1 VRGKTPWE
9 EELKNLSEKRRN
21 PKDWKKVLLFLVPLI
36 LFFFSTQIADFR
48 LVKRIDNFIYDSF
61 FRWNHAPAQNDI
73 VLVGITQES
82 LNILGKYP
90 WPRTLYATLIK
101 KLTEM
106 GARIIAFDIY
116 FSAPSNNEEED
127 RIFVESVKKSGR
139 IILPVYAKLKETNNK
154 GGIYQVSTGA
164 ITHNLPSLEKNS
176 LGIGHINVIPDE
188 DGVVRTSPLF
198 IQEGKQIYPSLPVI
212 TYMRFKNIKEVK
224 LTKGYLV
231 GEDSKIPLD
240 ERNRLIINHYSEI
253 PVTFFPFHKVLEGK
267 VSPSYFKEKI
277 VIVGQATEGLPN
289 ADILNTPV
297 GRRFGVFIL
306 ANTLSS
312 LLTGDFIR
320 PVPESTYNILS
331 LVFIYGIFIVFL
343 ISRKL
348 SFSIFVFFAS
358 LIFLEGI
365 YFLVFFNL
373 SSFFKF
379 MPVALTI
386 FLQLWYTTYLN
397 YRNIYILFTYRET
410 QLKVVEEVSHIA
422 REAKG
427 LHLMRTLIETLG
439 KDLRASAG
447 ILREKGEGR
456 KKFPPVAYYL
466 LTDIPRIELFHL
478 DSSII
483 NHLSRENLELVDGT
497 TSLHSKNFVYISSLL
512 RAGDEVVGS
521 LSLYR
526 EGKKKFTSE
535 EQRLYATIIP
545 QISVALKNL
554 QLYRDTRR
562 LFIESI
568 QALTAAID
576 AKDPYTE
583 GHSER
588 VTELSL
594 KIARE
599 MGFTEEELERLRLS
613 ALLHDI
619 GKIGIEER
627 ILRKETPLNNEEYE
641 KIKEHPEVG
650 ARILL
655 PIRELKEDVI
665 PAVRSHH
672 ERWDGNGYPEKLKG
686 EEIPLFA
693 RIIAV
698 ADTFDAMTSDRP
710 YRKAKST
717 QEAFREILRNSGTQ
731 FDPQVVDAFQKVI
744 KEERINKA
752 GEGSREIK

>member
-1 VRGKTPWE
+1 
-9 EELKNLSEKRRN
+9 
-21 PKDWKKVLLFLVPLI
+21 
-36 LFFFSTQIADFR
+36 
-48 LVKRIDNFIYDSF
+48 
-61 FRWNHAPAQNDI
+61 
-73 VLVGITQES
+73 
-82 LNILGKYP
+82 
-90 WPRTLYATLIK
+90 
-101 KLTEM
+101 
-106 GARIIAFDIY
+106 
-116 FSAPSNNEEED
+116 
-127 RIFVESVKKSGR
+127 
-139 IILPVYAKLKETNNK
+139 
-154 GGIYQVSTGA
+154 
-164 ITHNLPSLEKNS
+164 
-176 LGIGHINVIPDE
+176 
-188 DGVVRTSPLF
+188 
-198 IQEGKQIYPSLPVI
+198 
-212 TYMRFKNIKEVK
+212 
-224 LTKGYLV
+224 
-231 GEDSKIPLD
+231 
-240 ERNRLIINHYSEI
+240 
-253 PVTFFPFHKVLEGK
+253 
-267 VSPSYFKEKI
+267 
-277 VIVGQATEGLPN
+277 
-289 ADILNTPV
+289 
-297 GRRFGVFIL
+297 
-306 ANTLSS
+306 
-312 LLTGDFIR
+312 
-320 PVPESTYNILS
+320 
-331 LVFIYGIFIVFL
+331 
-343 ISRKL
+343 
-348 SFSIFVFFAS
+348 
-358 LIFLEGI
+358 
-365 YFLVFFNL
+365 
-373 SSFFKF
+373 

-386 FLQLWYTTYLN
+386 FLQLWYTTCLN
-397 YRNIYILFTYRET
+397 YRKIYILFTYRET
-410 QLKVVEEVSHIA
+410 QLKTVEEVSHIA

-439 KDLRASAG
+439 KNLRASAG

-466 LTDIPRIELFHL
+466 PTDIPRIELFHL

-512 RAGDEVVGS
+512 KAGDEVVGS

-599 MGFTEEELERLRLS
+599 MGFTEEELERLRLAS
-613 ALLHDI
+613 LLHDI

-627 ILRKETPLNNEEYE
+627 ILRKEALLNNEEYK

-672 ERWDGNGYPEKLKG
+672 ERWDGKGYPEKLKG

-698 ADTFDAMTSDRP
+698 ADAFDAMTSDRP
-710 YRKAKST
+710 YRKAKTT
-717 QEAFREILRNSGTQ
+717 QEAVREILRNSGTQ
-731 FDPQVVDAFQKVI
+731 FDPQVVNAFQKVI
-744 KEERINKA
+744 K
-752 GEGSREIK
+752 GEKEIKPGRGAER